1 MEFFT
6 IILLLFVIILYAYL
20 ILVRKSIQVF
30 AKRSPAP
37 AIIGVGLGFVFLLFG
52 LFTPQTLNDK
62 MQDVLTACLL
72 FRFLLDCKGLAD
84 TRIITNSFDNR
95 GISYSELEK
104 IVLQVKDQD
113 VHMNYFRKGRRGP
126 IMHFK
131 MPIEQLLSFL
141 SDKVANDLQID
152 IVIEE

>member
-20 ILVRKSIQVF
+20 ILVRKSVQLF

-37 AIIGVGLGFVFLLFG
+37 AIIGVGLGVIFLLFG

-62 MQDVLTACLL
+62 MQDILTACLL
-72 FRFLLDCKGLAD
+72 FSFLLDCKGLAD

-95 GISYSELEK
+95 GIRYSELEK
-104 IVLQVKDQD
+104 IVLQVKDED
-113 VHMNYFRKGRRGP
+113 LRMNYFRHGRRGP
-126 IMHFK
+126 ILHFK
-131 MPIEQLLSFL
+131 MPLDNFLAFL
-141 SDKVANDLQID
+141 SDKVAKDLEID

>member
-37 AIIGVGLGFVFLLFG
+37 AIIGAGLGFVFLLFG

-72 FRFLLDCKGLAD
+72 FSFLLDCKGLAD